1 MLLQLRC
8 RPETAA
14 ANPSLSTSICHRAL
28 KSKEREKEKK
38 IFLLGSSHPRGSLP
52 VQKLWFYLEATW
64 GNKRS
69 PGSACLMMT
78 GLVLSL
84 RCPWTTDENG
94 APTVSQVLKILGDN
108 RGIQARC
115 TTCKQQAQ
123 RKQEWLSLVT
133 LCFAWSTF
141 VQCGREFYHIRLR
154 HLGEAVML
162 TQMDLG
168 CECIFSKLYVFII
181 IAGYRE
187 YLEREPSPVKWCRC
201 YTLCNPL

>member
-1 MLLQLRC
+1 MPQGPKKQRERERKENIFAWKQSSSRFPPSPKAVILSRSNLR
-8 RPETAA
+8 EQEVSGF
-14 ANPSLSTSICHRAL
+14 SLS
-28 KSKEREKEKK
+28 
-38 IFLLGSSHPRGSLP
+38 
-52 VQKLWFYLEATW
+52 
-64 GNKRS
+64 
-69 PGSACLMMT
+69 LMMT

-133 LCFAWSTF
+133 LFFAWSTF

-201 YTLCNPL
+201 YTLCNPLQRMCLGLFER